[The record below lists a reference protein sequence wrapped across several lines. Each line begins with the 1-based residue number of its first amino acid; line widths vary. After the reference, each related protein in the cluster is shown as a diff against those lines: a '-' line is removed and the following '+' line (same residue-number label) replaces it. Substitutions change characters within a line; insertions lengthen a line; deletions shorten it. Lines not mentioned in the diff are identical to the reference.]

1 MENDCKF
8 RTHQENKLRK
18 CEAEQQKQLSNMYQ
32 LEINLSHTRADSPSI
47 TTSTT
52 TQPVSSSSNHS
63 TNVLSNGQYN
73 NGYKMNNCNDQQSK
87 NRICRDFV
95 RGSCRRLLC
104 KVNIYFKIYFG
115 QIKLT
120 FRLLIYCSIHMLL
133 LLI

>member
-52 TQPVSSSSNHS
+52 TQSVSSSSNHS
-63 TNVLSNGQYN
+63 TNVLSNGQYNN

-104 KVNIYFKIYFG
+104 KVI
-115 QIKLT
+115 
-120 FRLLIYCSIHMLL
+120 S
-133 LLI
+133 